1 METSYGKTGA
11 GVFPVIIHYVA
22 GAFILISVLILPIS
36 LAYFSCCLS
45 LSNSVEGQR
54 AQPHWT
60 VSSELRRVCSL
71 RSFTETIRR
80 CF

>member
-54 AQPHWT
+54 AQPHWA
-60 VSSELRRVCSL
+60 VSSELRRVCFL

>member
-11 GVFPVIIHYVA
+11 GVFLIIVRYVA

-36 LAYFSCCLS
+36 LVYFSWCLS

-54 AQPHWT
+54 AQPHWA
-60 VSSELRRVCSL
+60 VSSELRGLCSL